1 MLAMV
6 YRNWQKRVYF
16 QVKNVLCSNYV
27 SFKNILKSKS
37 IVTWYLEPC
46 VAKIYTKVKLCCYTM
61 CYFFPPFSLLLKNF
75 GINFAQ
81 KLFCLSIFCQRQYW
95 LFLDLFTLTAVK
107 TLLFLLA
114 LTPTIESASEF
125 WQSWQLQWRQ
135 ILKSRKSRRIQK
147 CQKEE

>member
-16 QVKNVLCSNYV
+16 QVKKVLCSNYV

-37 IVTWYLEPC
+37 TVSWSLEPC
-46 VAKIYTKVKLCCYTM
+46 VARIYTKVKLRCVTFFLPFPCY
-61 CYFFPPFSLLLKNF
+61 CKIF

-81 KLFCLSIFCQRQYW
+81 KLFCLLIFCQRQYW